1 MVTPEGYTIL
11 FEKDKSTILHPTGG
25 ITYNHDTYINEMGRG
40 LKNGHLYTLPTLK
53 RKTQNGEII
62 KRDDNTVIVNK
73 VNKEEL
79 ESKWIQFYDGT
90 QYLINNNKIKI

>member
-53 RKTQNGEII
+53 RKT
-62 KRDDNTVIVNK
+62 
-73 VNKEEL
+73 
-79 ESKWIQFYDGT
+79 
-90 QYLINNNKIKI
+90 